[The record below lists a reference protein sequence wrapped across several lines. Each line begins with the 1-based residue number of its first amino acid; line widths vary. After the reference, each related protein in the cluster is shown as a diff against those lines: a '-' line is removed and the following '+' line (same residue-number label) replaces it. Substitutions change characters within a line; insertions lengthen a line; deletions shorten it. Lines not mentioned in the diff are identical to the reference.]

1 MPLAWWLQVR
11 RMSPP
16 LVLTALTGLGMPRST
31 VAQGTAYE
39 QLQAFSGVLSHVRL
53 NYVDSV
59 DFSSL
64 VQAAIRGTLNSLD
77 PHSRYV
83 TRREFELRTQW
94 DRGELA
100 GPGLRLENSQR
111 GVTVLSA
118 TGPAGKARVQP
129 GDRLLRLNGTT
140 VAGIN
145 AEEVELR
152 LLGEKGSKIRLTL
165 ERGNPLTPDT
175 LSITL
180 KRERLDHV
188 VVSDPRLVGPETG
201 YIRLIEFTPPAAKA
215 LEKGIKKARDRG
227 AKQLILDLRANPGGD
242 LQSMIDIASMFLP
255 RNVEVFHTQ
264 SRKKTV
270 SDAIRTEKDGE
281 FAKLP
286 LLLLIDAGSA
296 SAAEILA
303 GSFQDQ
309 DRALILGR
317 RSFGKALIQTPLPLP
332 NADMVLL
339 TTARIVTPSGRVIQ
353 RRYSGIRPHEYLEQA
368 GRGGVEEDTLT
379 VYRTA
384 RGRQVRGGGGILPDV
399 MLPAPP
405 EIPTWFTVATD
416 SGYDAVADSVA
427 NLLASEPSARA
438 TWITDSAS
446 WDSRLVTPFIGR
458 VRRGLNISLALD
470 AALRA
475 RLGLLLAERA
485 AFVAWGAVAAEELS
499 IRHDRD
505 IQAAV
510 SHFPRSAELLRRT
523 SSGR

>member
-1 MPLAWWLQVR
+1 MQVGWWLPFR
-11 RMSPP
+11 RTAH
-16 LVLTALTGLGMPRST
+16 LQVLTVFAVFVMPQSA

-59 DFSSL
+59 DFSVL
-64 VQAAIRGTLNSLD
+64 VQAAIRGTLESLD

-100 GPGLRLENSQR
+100 GPGLRLENSPQ
-111 GVTVLSA
+111 GVAVLSA
-118 TGPAGKARVQP
+118 TGPAGKAGVQA
-129 GDRLLRLNGTT
+129 GDRLLRLNDTT
-140 VAGIN
+140 MVGVN
-145 AEEVELR
+145 AEEAEVR
-152 LLGEKGSKIRLTL
+152 LLGEKGSKIRLIF

-175 LSITL
+175 LAVTL

-201 YIRLIEFTPPAAKA
+201 YIRLIEFTPPAAKD

-227 AKQLILDLRANPGGD
+227 AKQLILDLRGNPGGD
-242 LQSMIDIASMFLP
+242 LQSMIEIASMFLP
-255 RNVEVFHTQ
+255 RDVEVFHTQ

-270 SDAIRTEKDGE
+270 SDAIGTEEDGE

-286 LLLLIDAGSA
+286 ILLLIDAGSA

-303 GSFQDQ
+303 GSFQDH

-317 RSFGKALIQTPLPLP
+317 RSFGKALIQTSLPLP

-353 RRYSGIRPHEYLEQA
+353 RRYSGIRPYEYVEQA

-384 RGRQVRGGGGILPDV
+384 RGREVRGGGGILPDV
-399 MLPAPP
+399 LLPAPP
-405 EIPTWFTVATD
+405 ELPTWFTVATD

-427 NLLASEPSARA
+427 NLLRSEPSARA

-446 WDSRLVTPFIGR
+446 WDRRLVTPFVAQVSRNLGIR
-458 VRRGLNISLALD
+458 VVPH

-485 AFVAWGAVAAEELS
+485 AFAAWGATAAEELS
-499 IRHDRD
+499 TRHDRD

-510 SHFPRSAELLRRT
+510 SYFPRSAELLRRT
-523 SSGR
+523 TSKP